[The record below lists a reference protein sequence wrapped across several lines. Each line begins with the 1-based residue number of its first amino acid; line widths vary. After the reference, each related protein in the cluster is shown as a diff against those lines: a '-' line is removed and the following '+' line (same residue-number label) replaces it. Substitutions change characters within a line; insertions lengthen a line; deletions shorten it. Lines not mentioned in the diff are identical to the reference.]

1 MISWPCCF
9 EAFGKA
15 LWEKQMREEM
25 YLPHDQKVRMRRTEK
40 LRVHNPPLRACPN
53 SLKTPSPVSERLLHF
68 PKQKARDQALA
79 HGPSECSR
87 PIHSVVAVSAPKLTQ
102 GLREMETPPSAT
114 VPSKTQSCVMG

>member
-15 LWEKQMREEM
+15 PWKKQMREEM
-25 YLPHDQKVRMRRTEK
+25 YLHHDQKVRMRREK

-68 PKQKARDQALA
+68 PKQKAREQSLA
-79 HGPSECSR
+79 HRPSECSR
-87 PIHSVVAVSAPKLTQ
+87 PIQ
-102 GLREMETPPSAT
+102 W
-114 VPSKTQSCVMG
+114 